1 LTLTLTLTQRTRV
14 RSFIT
19 PTLSVEFSRAN
30 AVQNCGVC
38 NLWHTFPV
46 STDRVNY
53 QDLIFQTLIH
63 TTIISGV
70 DDVIWE
76 VVVWISKINAIES
89 LTTVI
94 SNKDLPM
101 ALTCTKGVVCI

>member
-1 LTLTLTLTQRTRV
+1 M
-14 RSFIT
+14 
-19 PTLSVEFSRAN
+19 
-30 AVQNCGVC
+30 
-38 NLWHTFPV
+38 
-46 STDRVNY
+46 DRVNY

-76 VVVWISKINAIES
+76 VVAWISKINAIEA

-94 SNKDLPM
+94 SNKDLPV
-101 ALTCTKGVVCI
+101 ALTCTKGIVCIGAEDEWFVFLSSNQRKAYKEHS